1 MIFVMFIFMILN
13 FTYNFR
19 DYGIKNID
27 NKAVVL
33 AKTIEHSLTNQMLN
47 DVIDKREIFLK
58 QLEDLP
64 NINKIWLT
72 RQQKVIELYGNGLNN
87 QTIKDEIDKRVL
99 NTGIS
104 EKHLNESLF
113 SNSTYRI
120 TIQYKATSTGA
131 IDCMACH
138 TNAKEGDTLGAISII
153 FPIDDV
159 KQTGI
164 TTIINT
170 TIIALVL
177 IIAIGFLINYLISP
191 FLMLFD
197 SIKKV
202 MGKAQNGDYSKRI
215 EPSKNKEAQDVS
227 LWINV
232 LLEKLQTALD
242 NIDSKI
248 SIFLSAEETKTKDPL
263 INAENIIDRI
273 SAIYKFRKTIEHD
286 EEIGDIYKRLAF
298 IIKSNLNVEN
308 INILEANTKNG
319 KLNYVY
325 VDKKDFCDIKN
336 VACRADKTNEIVD
349 SSQFEDICTSC
360 KVKDSNYLCIP
371 YSISNDLD
379 LIISIYPNNSSEI
392 PALRENINFIKDYVE
407 ASKTVIISYK
417 LMEILKENAIT
428 DPLTKLYNRKH
439 LEDQMPKIT
448 AQANRASISFGIL
461 MLDIDH
467 FKMVNDTYGHDIGDI
482 AIKRIATTLKE
493 NTRNSD
499 IIVRFGGEEFLVLLY
514 NCKEENLIET
524 SEKIR
529 IEFSQQKIPAGDDI
543 ISKTI
548 SIGTSM
554 FPQDNKDLLK
564 CIKYS
569 DTALYEAKN
578 TGRNKTVRY
587 TNILNKKETN

>member
-120 TIQYKATSTGA
+120 TIPYKATSTGA

-587 TNILNKKETN
+587 TNILNKKETK